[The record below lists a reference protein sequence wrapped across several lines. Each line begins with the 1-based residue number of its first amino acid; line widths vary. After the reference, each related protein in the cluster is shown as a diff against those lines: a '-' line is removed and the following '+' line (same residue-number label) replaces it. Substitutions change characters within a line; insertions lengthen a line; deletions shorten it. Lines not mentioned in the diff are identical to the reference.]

1 LRRAADKIKPM
12 WTRRYRNHRIA
23 LVGLLLLAALAPRCG
38 AADIGTGPGP
48 GPGSGVESV
57 PGSDL
62 PAASRAPAENPPSMI
77 DGALGP
83 IPPDPPLNEEY
94 AHGGYALFIVRSL
107 FSVVVLSIVVL
118 SGFGARLQ
126 VLAGR
131 FTARRSLLI
140 AGYVALLS
148 ILLSLLSL
156 PLDLW
161 DGYLREQRFG
171 FMNQSLAAWLLD
183 RGKLFAVVLLVKML
197 VVPIL
202 YFMVRRVGRSWWIP
216 GAALAAALVVVGQ
229 VVVPVFVAPMFNDFT
244 PLPPSDLKTSI
255 LTMARDRGI
264 PADEVYQVDASR
276 QSQHTNAYV
285 AGLFGAQRIVLYDT
299 LLRRMAPREVLFVVG
314 HEIGHYVLKHIW
326 KTVGFVALL
335 FAAGLYFTDRIGRRL
350 IASHPRWGIAGIEQ
364 PASLPLL
371 LLLLSLI
378 SLVARPVISTYS
390 RSQERAAD
398 LFGMD
403 VTRDPEAAAS
413 SFLKFAQVDLSEID
427 VDPVIEWALFTH
439 PSTAHRIGEAQDW
452 ARRHAAT
459 PGASG
464 ARAP

>member
-1 LRRAADKIKPM
+1 MSTGRYRTHRAA
-12 WTRRYRNHRIA
+12 
-23 LVGLLLLAALAPRCG
+23 LVALLLLAAPALPCG
-38 AADIGTGPGP
+38 AAAIGADPGTR
-48 GPGSGVESV
+48 PGSGVDSV
-57 PGSDL
+57 AG
-62 PAASRAPAENPPSMI
+62 AAVEVSSQAPVENPPSMI

-107 FSVVVLSIVVL
+107 FSVVLLSIVVL

-126 VLAGR
+126 ALAGR
-131 FTARRSLLI
+131 ITARPSLLI
-140 AGYVALLS
+140 AVYVALLA

-156 PLDLW
+156 PLDFW
-161 DGYLREQRFG
+161 DGYLREKHFG

-197 VVPIL
+197 VIPFL
-202 YFMVRRVGRSWWIP
+202 YFLVRRAGRSWWVP
-216 GAALAAALVVVGQ
+216 GAALATALVVVGQ
-229 VVVPVFVAPMFNDFT
+229 VVVPVFVAPLFNDFT
-244 PLPPSDLKTSI
+244 PLPASDLKTSI

-264 PADEVYQVDASR
+264 SADEVYQVDASR

-326 KTVGFVALL
+326 KTVGFLALL
-335 FAAGLYFTDRIGRRL
+335 FAAGLYLTDRIGRRL

-371 LLLLSLI
+371 LLVLSLI
-378 SLVARPVISTYS
+378 SFAARPVISTYS

-403 VTRDPEAAAS
+403 ATRDPEAAAS

-459 PGASG
+459 PGTRG